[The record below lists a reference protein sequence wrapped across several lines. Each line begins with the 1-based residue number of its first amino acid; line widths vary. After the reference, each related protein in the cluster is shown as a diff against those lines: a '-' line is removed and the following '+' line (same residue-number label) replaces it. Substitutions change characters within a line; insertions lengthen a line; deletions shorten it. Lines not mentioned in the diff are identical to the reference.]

1 MKKWIAIIVATI
13 AMQAQ
18 ADDFTYKYLVMTDA
32 SGTETALSAEG
43 LKLSVA
49 NGYLVASNDGETT
62 ATFELASLV
71 SMAFAETATSVVTA
85 IDGTLGTAQE
95 GEVEAYNLSG
105 VRLGTFSSMSQLKS
119 ALGRGIYIVKQNGTT
134 KKITLK

>member
-1 MKKWIAIIVATI
+1 M
-13 AMQAQ
+13 
-18 ADDFTYKYLVMTDA
+18 
-32 SGTETALSAEG
+32 
-43 LKLSVA
+43 A

-71 SMAFAETATSVVTA
+71 SMAFADTATSVVTA

-105 VRLGTFSSMSQLKS
+105 VRLSTFSSMSQLKS

>member
-95 GEVEAYNLSG
+95 GAVEAYNLSG

-119 ALGRGIYIVKQNGTT
+119 ALGCGIYIVKQNGTT

>member
-1 MKKWIAIIVATI
+1 MKKWIAIILTTI

-43 LKLSVA
+43 LKLCVA

-71 SMAFAETATSVVTA
+71 SMTFTEEASSVVTA
-85 IDGTLGTAQE
+85 IDSTLGTAQE

-105 VRLGTFSSMSQLKS
+105 VRLGTFGSMNQLKS

>member
-119 ALGRGIYIVKQNGTT
+119 ALGCGIYIVKQNGTT